1 MRWLLT
7 LVAFAGLACGASAQ
21 APITQVP
28 LWNPA
33 GFYVTVGQD
42 EPGYR
47 AWYMGTPQRGVQVKA
62 FHDYLGTYA
71 VAGVVP
77 TWQLLRTAS
86 SWRRCGAQPF
96 EVPPLEEWP
105 NIVQTLRY
113 IRDRVIPTI
122 GPVEPVSAYRN
133 PLLNICAGGAS
144 ESAHRFMQAVDLVP
158 LRPISRE
165 ELMRQLCAVHNR
177 EGEPY
182 GVGLGFYAYHR
193 FHIDTR
199 KFRNW
204 GHAQAPE
211 AEQCRRNTPPPA
223 APPPP
228 ATAPIAAVTTP
239 QPEAQPAPD
248 PLAPQPE

>member
-1 MRWLLT
+1 MRTFGALL
-7 LVAFAGLACGASAQ
+7 LFAATGAHAQ
-21 APITQVP
+21 IVPSPMAPAWQPT
-28 LWNPA
+28 A
-33 GFYVTVGQD
+33 RYVTAGQD

-47 AWYMGTPQRGVQVKA
+47 SWYMAMPTRAIAVGNFNT
-62 FHDYLGTYA
+62 YLKTYQ

-86 SWRRCGAQPF
+86 SWQECGAAPF
-96 EVPPLEEWP
+96 EVPPTLEWP

-133 PLLNICAGGAS
+133 PALNVCAGGAS

-165 ELMRQLCAVHNR
+165 ALMRELCAVHRR

-204 GHAQAPE
+204 GFGQAPDG
-211 AEQCRRNTPPPA
+211 EQCRREALPPPL
-223 APPPP
+223 PPPP
-228 ATAPIAAVTTP
+228 PIASLPAQ
-239 QPEAQPAPD
+239 QPEAQPAAD
-248 PLAPQPE
+248 PLAPSPE

>member
-1 MRWLLT
+1 MRAIGALLI
-7 LVAFAGLACGASAQ
+7 FAAASAEAQ
-21 APITQVP
+21 IVPSPIAPAWQPT
-28 LWNPA
+28 A
-33 GFYVTVGQD
+33 RYVTAGQD

-47 AWYMGTPQRGVQVKA
+47 SWYLAAPWRAATVRNLNAYLTAYGV
-62 FHDYLGTYA
+62 G
-71 VAGVVP
+71 GVVP

-86 SWRRCGAQPF
+86 AWQRCGGSPF
-96 EVPPLEEWP
+96 EVPPASEWP

-223 APPPP
+223 IVATPVVPANAVAAP
-228 ATAPIAAVTTP
+228 AGGAAIGQTQPTTP
-239 QPEAQPAPD
+239 R
-248 PLAPQPE
+248 